1 MNILYIANSRMPT
14 PKAHGIQ
21 IAKACEGLIEADH
34 QVTLVMP
41 RSRVW
46 SSDSVSAYYHL
57 RKEIPTKV
65 LGTPDFYG
73 SGELGFLVSTFCF
86 AIAALFY
93 LRKAGKGAV
102 VYARPDPFFLPF
114 AIMLGYPCY
123 AEVHDAYIPGP
134 LTRRMLA
141 RAKGI
146 IVTNTVIRDAVAR
159 AHGIP
164 LARFHIE
171 ANGVD
176 LAPFESAPDKS
187 AAHAKLDL
195 AADAKIA
202 LYMGR
207 LYDWKG
213 LEVLPDAARA
223 APSIEWHVVGGS
235 EEKFKKVTGV
245 EDIPENLFIHEG
257 CPSYEV
263 PTWLAA
269 SDVLLS
275 LGTKKN
281 ETSYRYT
288 TPIKT
293 YEYMAAKRPV
303 VAATTL
309 ALKDVIGSELAYFY
323 EPDDAQGLAGAVNSA
338 LSGGEEVMQMTERA
352 YAVAQEHA
360 WNKRAARIA
369 AFIASTNPRRA

>member
-1 MNILYIANSRMPT
+1 MKIVYVANSRMPT

-21 IAKACEGLIEADH
+21 IAKACEGLIEAG
-34 QVTLVMP
+34 QPVTLVIP

-46 SSDSVSAYYHL
+46 SEDSVSAYYHL
-57 RKEIPTKV
+57 RTEVPVKA
-65 LGTPDFYG
+65 LRTPDFYG
-73 SGELGFLVSTFCF
+73 SGEIGFLASTFFF
-86 AIAALFY
+86 AIAALSY
-93 LRKAGKGAV
+93 LRKAGKGSV
-102 VYARPDPFFLPF
+102 IYARPDPFFLPF

-134 LTRRMLA
+134 LTRRMLK

-146 IVTNTVIRDAVAR
+146 VVTNTVIRDAVAN

-164 LARFHIE
+164 LERFHVE

-176 LAPFESAPDKS
+176 LAPFESAPNKAD
-187 AAHAKLDL
+187 ARAKLAL
-195 AADAKIA
+195 GPDAKIA
-202 LYMGR
+202 LYVGR

-223 APSIEWHVVGGS
+223 APAIEWHVVGGS

-245 EDIPENLFIHEG
+245 SDIPTNLFIHEG

-263 PTWLAA
+263 PAWLSAA
-269 SDVLLS
+269 DVLLS

-281 ETSYRYT
+281 ETSYKYT

-293 YEYMAAKRPV
+293 YEYMAANRPV
-303 VAATTL
+303 VAAATL
-309 ALKDVIGSELAYFY
+309 ALKDVIGPDLAHFY
-323 EPDDAQGLAGAVNSA
+323 EPDDADGLASAVNRSLA
-338 LSGGEEVMQMTERA
+338 GGEEVVRMIANARA
-352 YAVAQEHA
+352 TAEEHS
-360 WNKRAARIA
+360 WKKRAARIA
-369 AFIASTNPRRA
+369 AFICAR